1 VLLVMWWAGLTL
13 AALLATLTSAEP
25 AWIPAVTAV
34 MAAQAVILAGA
45 AFGLPS
51 WATWP
56 TALACAAVGAL
67 GRGGTDLVVYL
78 GLVAILLLVARRF
91 ARLSADLSAFCRP
104 QEDAAG
110 PRTLRTTTLAD
121 PVAREFA
128 RARRDASRLAV
139 ASIAVPEA
147 RGAARRLA
155 RIARELVP
163 SLRRTDAIVR
173 AITDRLVV
181 VLPGGDDEVAT
192 TVLERV
198 LVGECVEVLVGTATF
213 PEDGPTWES
222 LKEVAR
228 ARERPWPR
236 ARTARA
242 GSHPARVS
250 LNANQPASPADRAER
265 ARS

>member
-1 VLLVMWWAGLTL
+1 ML
-13 AALLATLTSAEP
+13 AALLATLASAEA
-25 AWIPAVTAV
+25 AWIPAVAVV
-34 MAAQAVILAGA
+34 MAAQAAILAGA

-51 WATWP
+51 WATSP
-56 TALACAAVGAL
+56 AALMCAAAGAL

-91 ARLSADLSAFCRP
+91 AQLSADLSVFCRP
-104 QEDAAG
+104 KEDAAR
-110 PRTLRTTTLAD
+110 PRTLHTTTLAD

-128 RARRDASRLAV
+128 RARRDASHLAI

-192 TVLERV
+192 AVLERA
-198 LVGECVEVLVGTATF
+198 LVGERGEIAVGTATF

-228 ARERPWPR
+228 AREQPWPR
-236 ARTARA
+236 AQTARA
-242 GSHPARVS
+242 GSRAARVT
-250 LNANQPASPADRAER
+250 LKRNPPASPADRAER